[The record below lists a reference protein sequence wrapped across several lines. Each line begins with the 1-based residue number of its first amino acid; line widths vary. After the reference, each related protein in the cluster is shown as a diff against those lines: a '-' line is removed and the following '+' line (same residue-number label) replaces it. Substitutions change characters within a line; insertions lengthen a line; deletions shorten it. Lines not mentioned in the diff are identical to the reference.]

1 MDNEGAEFLERQGA
15 TDPDFSALDCI
26 SATFGITTAWLG
38 HDPSVL
44 GDHWGYHRRT
54 DTVDTEWPV
63 EHLGIQRRT
72 PEEIL
77 HDWYGLTA
85 DHVHHADSQRAEEY
99 IRARLL
105 EGHSVI
111 AWVDTFHVPH
121 SSFHRQQHHSHRIV
135 IRPVDGNDEE
145 NGEEKAGSLQ
155 IVDRYQGS
163 LFDGFMES
171 STLFTAM
178 SSDAL
183 GEARRGDP
191 DWRNRTVVVKAGPL
205 ESGGAGKAAHKEAR
219 KETQQERFRSA
230 LARNA
235 HSAAGT
241 ELVTACADELR
252 AAPDAFT
259 SLSPVGTIEVS
270 AWFGELA
277 SQRALN
283 ARFLRAAAE
292 TCALPSLHD
301 RAADAEALSRRWEM
315 TRNYFFLRFRKGSVA
330 VRRIADLITETATLE
345 TEWNAKL
352 RESLAGSGPQSAD
365 RTLSGPD
372 PLSPPGVAL

>member
-1 MDNEGAEFLERQGA
+1 MEQ
-15 TDPDFSALDCI
+15 I
-26 SATFGITTAWLG
+26 
-38 HDPSVL
+38 
-44 GDHWGYHRRT
+44 
-54 DTVDTEWPV
+54 
-63 EHLGIQRRT
+63 GIQRRT

-77 HDWYGLTA
+77 GEWYGLTA
-85 DHVHHADSQRAEEY
+85 DHIHHADSQRAEEY
-99 IRARLL
+99 IRAQLS
-105 EGHSVI
+105 EGNPVI

-121 SSFHRQQHHSHRIV
+121 SSFHLQQHHSHRIV
-135 IRPVDGNDEE
+135 IHPADDNDGGG
-145 NGEEKAGSLQ
+145 NGNGNGNGGKKAGALR

-171 STLFTAM
+171 ATLFTAM

-205 ESGGAGKAAHKEAR
+205 ASGEARGAAR
-219 KETQQERFRSA
+219 KETHEERRRERFRSVVA
-230 LARNA
+230 ENA
-235 HSAAGT
+235 DACAGAD
-241 ELVTACADELR
+241 LVTACADELR
-252 AAPDAFT
+252 ATPDAFA

-292 TCALPSLHD
+292 TCALPLLHD

-315 TRNYFFLRFRKGSVA
+315 TRNYFFLRFRKGAAA
-330 VRRIADLITETATLE
+330 VQRIADLITETVALE
-345 TEWNAKL
+345 NEWNARL
-352 RESLAGSGPQSAD
+352 RESLAGQDAVS
-365 RTLSGPD
+365 RD
-372 PLSPPGVAL
+372 PVTGSQPPPAAGTALCRKPR

>member
-1 MDNEGAEFLERQGA
+1 MDNEGAGFLERQGA
-15 TDPDFSALDCI
+15 SDQDFLALDCI
-26 SATFGITTAWLG
+26 SATFGITAAWLG

-54 DTVDTEWPV
+54 DNVESEWPV
-63 EHLGIQRRT
+63 EQIGIHRRT

-77 HDWYGLTA
+77 SEWYGLTI
-85 DHVHHADSQRAEEY
+85 DHIHHPHSRRAEEY
-99 IRARLL
+99 IRAQLSD
-105 EGHSVI
+105 GNPVI

-121 SSFHRQQHHSHRIV
+121 SSFHGQQHHSHRIV
-135 IRPVDGNDEE
+135 IRPEGGNGVGND
-145 NGEEKAGSLQ
+145 GVMR

-163 LFDGFMES
+163 LFDGFMDS
-171 STLFTAM
+171 NTLFTAM

-191 DWRNRTVVVKAGPL
+191 DWRNRTAVVKAGPL
-205 ESGGAGKAAHKEAR
+205 KPGEAHEAAR
-219 KETQQERFRSA
+219 KETPEERREERREETSRERFRSA
-230 LARNA
+230 AAGNA
-235 HSAAGT
+235 HFSAGAD
-241 ELVTACADELR
+241 LAIACADELR
-252 AAPDAFT
+252 AAPDAFA

-292 TCALPSLHD
+292 TCALPPLIQ

-330 VRRIADLITETATLE
+330 VQRIADLITETVTLE
-345 TEWNAKL
+345 KEWNARL
-352 RESLAGSGPQSAD
+352 RESLAEPGRQSAD
-365 RTLSGPD
+365 STCVDG
-372 PLSPPGVAL
+372 A

>member
-1 MDNEGAEFLERQGA
+1 MDNEGAEFLERQSA
-15 TDPDFSALDCI
+15 ADRDFLALDCI
-26 SATFGITTAWLG
+26 SATFGITAAWLG

-44 GDHWGYHRRT
+44 GDHWGYHRRA
-54 DTVDTEWPV
+54 DAVESEWPV
-63 EHLGIQRRT
+63 EQIGIHRRT

-77 HDWYGLTA
+77 SEWYGLAA
-85 DHVHHADSQRAEEY
+85 DHIQHADSRRAEEY
-99 IRARLL
+99 IRAQLSD
-105 EGHSVI
+105 GNPVI

-121 SSFHRQQHHSHRIV
+121 SSFHGQQHHSHRIV
-135 IRPVDGNDEE
+135 IHPGDGN
-145 NGEEKAGSLQ
+145 GGEKADALR

-171 STLFTAM
+171 GTLLTAM

-191 DWRNRTVVVKAGPL
+191 DWRNRTVVLKAGPL
-205 ESGGAGKAAHKEAR
+205 ERGEAHKAAR
-219 KETQQERFRSA
+219 KETREERQQDRFRSA
-230 LARNA
+230 VAGNA
-235 HSAAGT
+235 LFSTGAD
-241 ELVTACADELR
+241 LVTACADALR
-252 AAPDAFT
+252 ATPDAFA

-292 TCALPSLHD
+292 TCALPLLAD

-330 VRRIADLITETATLE
+330 VQRIADLITETVTLE
-345 TEWNAKL
+345 KEWNARL
-352 RESLAGSGPQSAD
+352 RESLAESG
-365 RTLSGPD
+365 R
-372 PLSPPGVAL
+372 

>member
-1 MDNEGAEFLERQGA
+1 MERQGA
-15 TDPDFSALDCI
+15 SDRDFLALDCI
-26 SATFGITTAWLG
+26 SATFGITAAWLG

-54 DTVDTEWPV
+54 DAVDSEWPV
-63 EHLGIQRRT
+63 EQIGIHRRT

-77 HDWYGLTA
+77 SEWHGLTA
-85 DHVHHADSQRAEEY
+85 DHIHHADSRQAEEY
-99 IRARLL
+99 IRAELSD
-105 EGHSVI
+105 GNPVI

-121 SSFHRQQHHSHRIV
+121 SSFHGQQHHSHRIV
-135 IRPVDGNDEE
+135 IRPWDGDDA
-145 NGEEKAGSLQ
+145 EKSGVLR

-171 STLFTAM
+171 GTLFTAM

-191 DWRNRTVVVKAGPL
+191 DWRNRTVVLKPRPL
-205 ESGGAGKAAHKEAR
+205 ESGDAHKAAR
-219 KETQQERFRSA
+219 KETRKERRQERFRSA
-230 LARNA
+230 VAGNA
-235 HSAAGT
+235 HFSAGAD
-241 ELVTACADELR
+241 LATACADELR
-252 AAPDAFT
+252 ATPDAFA

-292 TCALPSLHD
+292 TCALPALTD

-330 VRRIADLITETATLE
+330 VQRIADLITETVTLE
-345 TEWNAKL
+345 REWNARL
-352 RESLAGSGPQSAD
+352 RESLAESGQRSAD
-365 RTLSGPD
+365 PASMGPD
-372 PLSPPGVAL
+372 SPGPPGIAL

>member
-15 TDPDFSALDCI
+15 SNRDFLALDCI

-54 DTVDTEWPV
+54 DAVDSEWPV
-63 EHLGIQRRT
+63 ERIGIQRRT
-72 PEEIL
+72 PEEVL
-77 HDWYGLTA
+77 SEWYGLTA
-85 DHVHHADSQRAEEY
+85 DHLHHADSRRAEEY
-99 IRARLL
+99 IRAQLSD
-105 EGHSVI
+105 GNPVI

-121 SSFHRQQHHSHRIV
+121 SSFHLQQHHSHRIV
-135 IRPVDGNDEE
+135 IHPGDGNE
-145 NGEEKAGSLQ
+145 GEKAGSLR

-163 LFDGFMES
+163 LFDGLMES
-171 STLFTAM
+171 GTLFTAM

-205 ESGGAGKAAHKEAR
+205 ASEQAREAVREEAHE
-219 KETQQERFRSA
+219 ETRQERFRSVVA
-230 LARNA
+230 GNA
-235 HSAAGT
+235 HFAAGAD
-241 ELVTACADELR
+241 LVAACADELR
-252 AAPDAFT
+252 AAPDAFA

-292 TCALPSLHD
+292 TCALPLLHD
-301 RAADAEALSRRWEM
+301 RAADADSLSRRWEM

-330 VRRIADLITETATLE
+330 VQRIADLITETVTLE
-345 TEWNAKL
+345 KEWNERL
-352 RESLAGSGPQSAD
+352 RESLAEPGPQSAD
-365 RTLSGPD
+365 PASNGPD
-372 PLSPPGVAL
+372 SLGPPGVAL

>member
-1 MDNEGAEFLERQGA
+1 MEQQGSP
-15 TDPDFSALDCI
+15 DPGFSALDCI
-26 SATFGITTAWLG
+26 SATFGITAAWLG
-38 HDPSVL
+38 RDPSVL

-54 DTVDTEWPV
+54 DAVDSEWPV

-72 PEEIL
+72 PEETL
-77 HDWYGLTA
+77 REWYGLTA

-99 IRARLL
+99 IRAQLRD
-105 EGHSVI
+105 GNPVI

-121 SSFHRQQHHSHRIV
+121 SSFHLQQHHSHRIV
-135 IRPVDGNDEE
+135 IHPGDGNDKEE
-145 NGEEKAGSLQ
+145 AGGFR

-163 LFDGFMES
+163 LFDGFMER

-191 DWRNRTVVVKAGPL
+191 DWRNRTVVVKAGTL
-205 ESGGAGKAAHKEAR
+205 DSGEAQAAQQEA
-219 KETQQERFRSA
+219 QQERFRSA
-230 LARNA
+230 VARNA
-235 HSAAGT
+235 HSFAGAD
-241 ELVTACADELR
+241 LVTACADELR
-252 AAPDAFT
+252 AAPDLFT

-292 TCALPSLHD
+292 TCALPSLHE

-330 VRRIADLITETATLE
+330 VRRIADLMTETAALE
-345 TEWNAKL
+345 RDWNAKL
-352 RESLAGSGPQSAD
+352 RKSLGA
-365 RTLSGPD
+365 L
-372 PLSPPGVAL
+372 PGQRHHRSHEPRPRR

>member
-15 TDPDFSALDCI
+15 SNRDFLALDCI

-54 DTVDTEWPV
+54 DAVDSEWPV
-63 EHLGIQRRT
+63 ERIGIQRRT
-72 PEEIL
+72 PEEVL
-77 HDWYGLTA
+77 SEWYGLTA
-85 DHVHHADSQRAEEY
+85 DHLHHADSQRAEEY
-99 IRARLL
+99 IRAQLSD
-105 EGHSVI
+105 GNPVI

-121 SSFHRQQHHSHRIV
+121 SSFHLQQHHSHRIV
-135 IRPVDGNDEE
+135 IHPGDGNE
-145 NGEEKAGSLQ
+145 GEKAGSLR

-171 STLFTAM
+171 GTLFTAM

-205 ESGGAGKAAHKEAR
+205 ASEEAREAVREETHKETR
-219 KETQQERFRSA
+219 QERFRSVA
-230 LARNA
+230 AGNA
-235 HSAAGT
+235 HFAAGAD
-241 ELVTACADELR
+241 LVTACADELR
-252 AAPDAFT
+252 AAPDAFA

-283 ARFLRAAAE
+283 ARFLRTAAE
-292 TCALPSLHD
+292 TCALPLLHD
-301 RAADAEALSRRWEM
+301 RAADADSLSRRWEM
-315 TRNYFFLRFRKGSVA
+315 TRNYFFLRLRKGSVA
-330 VRRIADLITETATLE
+330 VQRIADLITETVTLE
-345 TEWNAKL
+345 KEWNERL
-352 RESLAGSGPQSAD
+352 RESLAEPGPQSAD
-365 RTLSGPD
+365 PASNGPD
-372 PLSPPGVAL
+372 SLGPPGIAL